1 MATFNWTIST
11 LERDLIG
18 DLAGGVIVAHWRV
31 TAEQTEGTGADAV
44 TYTAASYGT
53 QGFTPDPSSDGYIAY
68 DDLTESDVLGW
79 VWAQSDDWQ
88 TNVEDSLQAQI
99 DGQITPATATGTPWA
114 A

>member
-1 MATFNWTIST
+1 MATFNWTIAT

-31 TAEQTEGTGADAV
+31 TAEQTEGTGDDAV
-44 TYTAASYGT
+44 TYTATSYGT
-53 QGFTPDPSSDGYIAY
+53 QGFTPDPSAEGYIAY

-88 TNVEDSLQAQI
+88 SNMEASLQANI
-99 DGQITPATATGTPWA
+99 DGQITPSTGDGVPW
-114 A
+114 

>member
-11 LERDLIG
+11 LERDLLG

-31 TAEQTEGTGADAV
+31 TAEQTEGTGDDAV
-44 TYTAASYGT
+44 TYTATSYGT
-53 QGFTPDPSSDGYIAY
+53 QGFTPDPSSEGYIAY

-88 TNVEDSLQAQI
+88 SNMEASLQANI
-99 DGQITPATATGTPWA
+99 DGQITPSTADGVPW
-114 A
+114 

>member
-1 MATFNWTIST
+1 MATFNWTIAT

-31 TAEQTEGTGADAV
+31 TAEQTEGTGDDAV
-44 TYTAASYGT
+44 TYTATSYGT
-53 QGFTPDPSSDGYIAY
+53 QGFTPDPSAEGYIAY

-88 TNVEDSLQAQI
+88 TDMEASLQANI
-99 DGQITPATATGTPWA
+99 DGQITPSTGDGVPW
-114 A
+114 

>member
-31 TAEQTEGTGADAV
+31 TAEQTEGTGDDAV

-88 TNVEDSLQAQI
+88 ANVEDSLQAQI